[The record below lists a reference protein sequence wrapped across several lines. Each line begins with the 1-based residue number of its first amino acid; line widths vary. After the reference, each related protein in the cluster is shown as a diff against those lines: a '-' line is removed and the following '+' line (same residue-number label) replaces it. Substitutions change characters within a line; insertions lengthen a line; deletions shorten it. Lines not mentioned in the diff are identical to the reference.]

1 MQYEEKLLEL
11 IFDNDEDALF
21 DWIRSHPEL
30 EQVDILREFKIIM
43 QRLMADIGE
52 SEAVNEI
59 SAELEEKT
67 NAFEEACLD
76 VEVASLKY
84 ELVEQQRNK
93 LVEEMEERIDGVKA
107 YIREC
112 VETNA
117 PNAAEMRELA
127 AQIIALE
134 KESGMYDPTEW
145 AWLEG

>member
-1 MQYEEKLLEL
+1 MQYEEKILEL

-30 EQVDILREFKIIM
+30 EQVDILREFRIIM
-43 QRLMADIGE
+43 QRLMADIGQ
-52 SEAVNEI
+52 SEAADEL

-84 ELVEQQRNK
+84 ELAAKERDK
-93 LVEEMEERIDGVKA
+93 HMEEMEERIDGIKA

-127 AQIIALE
+127 AKIIALE
-134 KESGMYDPTEW
+134 KESGIYDTANW